1 MNRGH
6 GPAFWL
12 MRAMAIVSFGLVASK
27 SVALGPDSLKWRFAV
42 SGSYGWL
49 LWDDQE
55 RLGDPDQPVWKA
67 AFFSDRPNSY
77 GTEGDPHHRII
88 GAALEGRSGDRLE
101 LGVGWRNV
109 TFQDP
114 TVFPDFPQD
123 VYYRYNDLR
132 VEYTR
137 STRRK
142 RIPQRPRFGFR
153 YGAAMFLRQGEASTD
168 YLDPSY
174 YEVSTDSKSFLST
187 LQGTIWW
194 GLRHERVQ
202 VGLVMHVNLIA
213 YASGTLQE
221 EEATRNQM
229 NQWATKQR
237 SEDYHALLFAGT
249 LAQNNVF
256 FSDLMLNMTVIF
268 GKRPSRSTPSH
279 GGM

>member
-1 MNRGH
+1 MHQGH
-6 GPAFWL
+6 GPVARI
-12 MRAMAIVSFGLVASK
+12 MRAMFVASLALMAGK

-49 LWDDQE
+49 LWDQQE
-55 RLGDPDQPVWKA
+55 RLGDPEAPTWKA
-67 AFFSDRPNSY
+67 AFYSDRPNSPD
-77 GTEGDPHHRII
+77 GEVAEGDPHHRIV
-88 GAALEGRSGDRLE
+88 GAALEGRAGDRLE

-109 TFQDP
+109 AFKDHYT
-114 TVFPDFPQD
+114 FPDFPQD

-168 YLDPSY
+168 YRDPSSY
-174 YEVSTDSKSFLST
+174 KVSTDSKSFLST

-202 VGLVMHVNLIA
+202 VGLVMHVNLMA

-221 EEATRNQM
+221 EEATRDQM
-229 NQWATKQR
+229 NQWATTQR

-268 GKRPSRSTPSH
+268 GKRP
-279 GGM
+279 